1 MWRFKWFLLVFLVLI
16 ILAFTFL
23 PWYVLVGLAVVIVF
37 GAKYVVKWI
46 FYRLFMM
53 PFKVKGSVLHDATAV
68 VLSLEPSAVP
78 VPPQVERL
86 EHKDLSDADEEEF
99 PPPPDEPPRD
109 YYRLEVT
116 ITPKPKTG
124 GFQHWEP
131 GELLLVLPDTKP
143 MTGAIDVTSLDKKL
157 VQLNFKIEDRFS
169 NYSRITFKPT
179 VAQSLETTDIDNAA
193 LKAPWMATTHLR
205 GSAWSQ
211 TEGPAVIAVVSTSG
225 PGSTTSPNFSK

>member
-1 MWRFKWFLLVFLVLI
+1 MSRFKWFFLLFLVLI

-37 GAKYVVKWI
+37 SAKYVVKWV

-53 PFKVKGSVLHDATAV
+53 PFKAKGTVLHEATAV

-116 ITPKPKTG
+116 ITPKPKVG

-143 MTGAIDVTSLDKKL
+143 MTGADDNACS
-157 VQLNFKIEDRFS
+157 IEGLEIKENGRF
-169 NYSRITFKPT
+169 ITDEGFKPAGEQT
-179 VAQSLETTDIDNAA
+179 LRLLIGVQPGTRRLVFQYYFEKFGEVVLPGPDVLTTAITA
-193 LKAPWMATTHLR
+193 
-205 GSAWSQ
+205 
-211 TEGPAVIAVVSTSG
+211 GPSV
-225 PGSTTSPNFSK
+225 